1 MVNLRSFE
9 VPTVV
14 KHAPGAVACLADEVK
29 ALGIKR
35 PMLVT
40 DGGLVKAG
48 IAERVTDVLKAGN
61 VDYFLFDGVI
71 ANPPIRLVNDAG
83 MRYLG
88 EGCDGLIGL
97 GGGSPM
103 DTAKAIG
110 VVVKNG
116 GSILEYEWADPQP
129 IKKRIPPLIT
139 VPTTAGTGSEV
150 TLWSVITDPAR
161 HIKYNVGGTGLIAA
175 YVALIDPLLM
185 LDMPAHITASTGLDA
200 LTHAIECYTC
210 AYAQPWPDAVALWAM
225 ETLAQW
231 LPIAFAQGHNQEAR
245 YKVAMAAM
253 LAGMSYGTES
263 AGAVHAMSQ
272 TAGGY
277 YDLPHGVLTAA
288 MLPPVMAYNYLGE
301 PAKYARIA
309 QAMGVNT
316 WGMTT
321 LEAAEAAVDAV
332 RDFVKLLEIPS
343 VAGAGREGRGSVHA
357 GRHGLQRPADDRQP
371 PRPDEEEL
379 RADLPELLRSQ
390 VRVRPGIGWAR
401 VNEKFQ
407 QRVATA
413 GYGHGNSSRW
423 GRADHLEVGP
433 CDLRVG

>member
-14 KHAPGAVACLADEVK
+14 KHAPGAVECLADEVK
-29 ALGIKR
+29 ALGVKR

-40 DGGLVKAG
+40 DAGLVRAG
-48 IAERVTDVLKAGN
+48 IAEKVSKVLDAANIGHC
-61 VDYFLFDGVI
+61 LFDGVI
-71 ANPPIRLVNDAG
+71 ANPPIALVDNAAEI
-83 MRYLG
+83 YKG
-88 EGCDGLIGL
+88 EKCDGLIGL

-110 VVVKNG
+110 VIVENG
-116 GSILEYEWADPQP
+116 GSILAYEWADPQP
-129 IKKRIPPLIT
+129 IQKRIPPLIT

-150 TLWSVITDPAR
+150 TLWSVITDPNR

-175 YVALIDPLLM
+175 HVALIDPLLM
-185 LDMPAHITASTGLDA
+185 LDMPAHITSSTGLDA

-210 AYAQPWPDAVALWAM
+210 AYAQPWPDAVALWAI

-231 LPIAFAQGHNQEAR
+231 LPIAFAQGHNVEAR

-272 TAGGY
+272 TAGGF

-332 RDFVKLLEIPS
+332 TDFVKLLEIPT
-343 VAGAGREGRGSVHA
+343 V
-357 GRHGLQRPADDRQP
+357 
-371 PRPDEEEL
+371 
-379 RADLPELLRSQ
+379 PELGVKEEDLQ
-390 VRVRPGIGWAR
+390 TLIDLAYNDPQTIGNPR
-401 VNEKFQ
+401 DLTRQSYEKIYYSCF
-407 QRVATA
+407 
-413 GYGHGNSSRW
+413 GN
-423 GRADHLEVGP
+423 
-433 CDLRVG
+433 

>member
-14 KHAPGAVACLADEVK
+14 KHAPGAVECLADQVK
-29 ALGIKR
+29 ALGIVR
-35 PMLVT
+35 PMIVT
-40 DGGLVKAG
+40 DQGLVKAG
-48 IAERVTDVLKAGN
+48 IVDRVTEVLRGGN
-61 VDYFLFDGVI
+61 VDYLLFDRVV
-71 ANPPIRLVNDAG
+71 ANPPIKLVDDAAVL
-83 MRYLG
+83 YKT
-88 EGCDGLIGL
+88 EKCDGLIGV

-110 VVVKNG
+110 VVAENG
-116 GSILEYEWADPQP
+116 GSILQYEWADPQP
-129 IKKRIPPLIT
+129 IVRPIPPLIT

-150 TLWSVITDPAR
+150 TLWSVITDPNR
-161 HIKYNVGGTGLIAA
+161 HIKYNVGGTPFIAA
-175 YVALIDPLLM
+175 KMALIDPLLM

-231 LPIAFAQGHNQEAR
+231 LPIAFAQGHNVEAR

-301 PAKYARIA
+301 PQKYARIA

-316 WGMTT
+316 WGMTQ
-321 LEAAEAAVDAV
+321 LEAAESAVDAV
-332 RDFVKLLEIPS
+332 RDFVKLLEIPT
-343 VAGAGREGRGSVHA
+343 VTELGVKKEDMQMLVDMAYNDPQTIGN
-357 GRHGLQRPADDRQP
+357 
-371 PRPDEEEL
+371 PR
-379 RADLPELLRSQ
+379 DLIRKSYEQ
-390 VRVRPGIGWAR
+390 I
-401 VNEKFQ
+401 
-407 QRVATA
+407 
-413 GYGHGNSSRW
+413 YGMCL
-423 GRADHLEVGP
+423 AA
-433 CDLRVG
+433 

>member
-14 KHAPGAVACLADEVK
+14 KHAPGAIECLADEVK
-29 ALGIKR
+29 ALGVKR

-40 DGGLVKAG
+40 DPGLVKVGLVAR
-48 IAERVTDVLKAGN
+48 ATDVLKAGG
-61 VDYFLFDGVI
+61 VDHFVFDGVV
-71 ANPPIRLVNDAG
+71 ANPPIKLVDDAAAL
-83 MRYLG
+83 YAS

-103 DTAKAIG
+103 DTAKSIG
-110 VVVKNG
+110 VVATNG
-116 GSILEYEWADPQP
+116 GSILNYEWADPQP
-129 IKKRIPPLIT
+129 IKVRIPPLIT

-150 TLWSVITDPAR
+150 TLWAVITDPSR

-175 YVALIDPLLM
+175 YVALIDPQLM
-185 LDMPAHITASTGLDA
+185 LNMPAHITASTGLDA

-210 AYAQPWPDAVALWAM
+210 AYAQPWPDAVALWAI

-231 LPIAFAQGHNQEAR
+231 LPIAFAQGQNQEAR

-288 MLPPVMAYNYLGE
+288 LLPPVMAFNYLGE
-301 PAKYARIA
+301 PHKYARIA
-309 QAMGVNT
+309 LAMGEDTRGLSVF
-316 WGMTT
+316 
-321 LEAAEAAVDAV
+321 EAAELAVESV
-332 RDFVKLLEIPS
+332 TRFVETLEIPTLTELGIPKEDVPMLAQLAFDDPQTIGNPRDLTLES
-343 VAGAGREGRGSVHA
+343 Y
-357 GRHGLQRPADDRQP
+357 LQ
-371 PRPDEEEL
+371 
-379 RADLPELLRSQ
+379 
-390 VRVRPGIGWAR
+390 I
-401 VNEKFQ
+401 
-407 QRVATA
+407 
-413 GYGHGNSSRW
+413 YNSCF
-423 GRADHLEVGP
+423 E
-433 CDLRVG
+433 

>member
-14 KHAPGAVACLADEVK
+14 KHAPGALECLADQVQ
-29 ALGIKR
+29 ALGVKR
-35 PMLVT
+35 PMVVT
-40 DGGLVKAG
+40 DQGLVKAG
-48 IAERVTDVLKAGN
+48 LVERATAVLQAGA
-61 VDYFLFDGVI
+61 VDYVLFDGVV
-71 ANPPIRLVNDAG
+71 ANPPIKLVDDAAA
-83 MRYLG
+83 RYKA
-88 EGCDGLIGL
+88 ERCDGLIGF

-110 VVVKNG
+110 VVAENG
-116 GSILEYEWADPQP
+116 GSILSYEWADPQP

-150 TLWSVITDPAR
+150 TLWSVITDPNR

-185 LDMPAHITASTGLDA
+185 LDMPAHITSSTGLDA

-210 AYAQPWPDAVALWAM
+210 AYAQPWPDAVALWAI

-231 LPIAFAQGHNQEAR
+231 LPIAFAQGHNVEAR

-272 TAGGY
+272 TAGGF

-316 WGMTT
+316 WGMTMY
-321 LEAAEAAVDAV
+321 EAAEAAVDAV
-332 RDFVKLLEIPS
+332 TQFVKTLEIPS
-343 VAGAGREGRGSVHA
+343 LVELGVK
-357 GRHGLQRPADDRQP
+357 
-371 PRPDEEEL
+371 EE
-379 RADLPELLRSQ
+379 DLPTLIDLAYADPQTFGNPRDLTRNSYEQIYRSCF
-390 VRVRPGIGWAR
+390 P
-401 VNEKFQ
+401 
-407 QRVATA
+407 TA
-413 GYGHGNSSRW
+413 
-423 GRADHLEVGP
+423 
-433 CDLRVG
+433 

>member
-1 MVNLRSFE
+1 
-9 VPTVV
+9 
-14 KHAPGAVACLADEVK
+14 
-29 ALGIKR
+29 
-35 PMLVT
+35 
-40 DGGLVKAG
+40 
-48 IAERVTDVLKAGN
+48 
-61 VDYFLFDGVI
+61 
-71 ANPPIRLVNDAG
+71 
-83 MRYLG
+83 
-88 EGCDGLIGL
+88 
-97 GGGSPM
+97 M

-175 YVALIDPLLM
+175 HVALIDPLLM

-301 PAKYARIA
+301 PAKYRAHRTGDGRQHLGHDGVRGGRGGGGCRYRIR
-309 QAMGVNT
+309 
-316 WGMTT
+316 
-321 LEAAEAAVDAV
+321 EAPGDPVGG
-332 RDFVKLLEIPS
+332 R
-343 VAGAGREGRGSVHA
+343 AGRQGRGDSDA
-357 GRHGLQRPADDRQP
+357 GRHGLQRSADLRQS
-371 PRPDEEEL
+371 PRPDQEEL
-379 RADLPELLRSQ
+379 RADLPELLRGQ
-390 VRVRPGIGWAR
+390 VRGERQVSAR
-401 VNEKFQ
+401 LASTKNFGGE
-407 QRVATA
+407 
-413 GYGHGNSSRW
+413 
-423 GRADHLEVGP
+423 LP
-433 CDLRVG
+433 